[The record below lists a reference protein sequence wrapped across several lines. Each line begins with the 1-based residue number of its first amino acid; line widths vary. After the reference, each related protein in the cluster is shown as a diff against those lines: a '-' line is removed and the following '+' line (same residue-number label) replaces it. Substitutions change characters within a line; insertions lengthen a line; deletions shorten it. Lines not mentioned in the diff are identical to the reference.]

1 MGQKAR
7 GLASFVVT
15 PETAGY
21 IGPVF
26 SSTPLLVI
34 ATTLAQAATGARA
47 PAALAATVATISQ
60 KADDLWKR
68 RDDRAALDEQKK
80 LLEEGLRRAP
90 GEYPLLWR
98 AARWHFWVSDD
109 PDLSKE
115 DRTRM
120 GKVGWD
126 LAERAIARDPNHV
139 EGHFWAAA
147 CMGNY
152 ALGLGVV
159 RALAQRIEGKFK
171 ERMSR
176 AEALD
181 PGYAF
186 ASIQVAWGRY
196 HAKLPWPKYDQ
207 KKARIAFRQA
217 LERNPHNLRA
227 RVFLADLLREEDEPA
242 EARRLLGEVLKAT
255 PGKYDA
261 PEERRAQ
268 LLAGRLLAKLDKMER
283 GD

>member
-7 GLASFVVT
+7 RLASFVVASVT
-15 PETAGY
+15 GGY
-21 IGPVF
+21 IPPVF
-26 SSTPLLVI
+26 SFTPALVI
-34 ATTLAQAATGARA
+34 AATLAQTAPAAARA
-47 PAALAATVATISQ
+47 PQAAAASAVSISQ
-60 KADDLWKR
+60 KVDDLWKR
-68 RDDRAALDEQKK
+68 RDERTALDEQKA
-80 LLEEGLRRAP
+80 LLEEGLRRMP

-109 PDLSKE
+109 PDLSTE
-115 DRTRM
+115 ERTRI

-126 LAERAIARDPNHV
+126 LAERAIARDSEHV

-181 PGYAF
+181 AGYAH
-186 ASIQVAWGRY
+186 ASIPVAWGRY

-207 KKARIAFRQA
+207 KKARLAFQQA
-217 LERNPHNLRA
+217 LQRNPHNLRA
-227 RVFLADLLREEDEPA
+227 RVFLADLLRDEDEPA

-268 LLAGRLLAKLDKMER
+268 LLARRLLAKLD
-283 GD
+283 